1 MMTLLARRVLGA
13 ALVAGAGAA
22 ASWALSRYLDGQRVK
37 HQRAIDRSMLQSWEN
52 EGGSTAPAATPLQGA
67 TPG

>member
-1 MMTLLARRVLGA
+1 MMTLLARRMIGA

-22 ASWALSRYLDGQRVK
+22 ASWAVSRYLDGRRAK
-37 HQRAIDRSMLQSWEN
+37 HLRAIDRDMLQSWEN
-52 EGGSTAPAATPLQGA
+52 EGGNPAPAATSLQGA